1 MRSQKTPGAIILS
14 IITDTVKLKG
24 GIIMGYLVAIGLTAG
39 VIAGVFSHLVFIV
52 GVLPVIVWVA
62 FAGEA
67 TFFAAG
73 GKNMGLAKGLA
84 SNLAGV
90 FWAAIIFFIV
100 GAWASPLAMGLA
112 VFLAVLMMCIQA
124 KIEILSFIP
133 GAFIGAACLF
143 GTASADFPSG
153 NIVGVVI
160 ALVLGAAMGWVAE
173 KAAGPI
179 AGLIAKKFPEK
190 VTVEQQA

>member
-1 MRSQKTPGAIILS
+1 
-14 IITDTVKLKG
+14 
-24 GIIMGYLVAIGLTAG
+24 MGYLVAIGLTAG
-39 VIAGVFSHLVFIV
+39 IIAGIFSHLVFIA

-73 GKNMGLAKGLA
+73 GKNMGLVKGLA
-84 SNLAGV
+84 SNFAGV
-90 FWAAIIFFIV
+90 LWAVFIFFV
-100 GAWASPLAMGLA
+100 FGAWSSSFALGIA
-112 VFLAVLMMCIQA
+112 VFIAVVMMCVEA
-124 KIEILSFIP
+124 KIDFLSFIP

-143 GTASADFPSG
+143 GSETEAFPTG
-153 NIVGVVI
+153 DIIGVLI
-160 ALVLGAAMGWVAE
+160 ALTCGAAMGWVAE

-190 VTVEQQA
+190 EAVAEQQQA

>member
-1 MRSQKTPGAIILS
+1 
-14 IITDTVKLKG
+14 
-24 GIIMGYLVAIGLTAG
+24 MGYLVAIGLTAG
-39 VIAGVFSHLVFIV
+39 IIAGVFSHLVFIA

-73 GKNMGLAKGLA
+73 GKNMGFVKGLA

-90 FWAAIIFFIV
+90 FWAAVIFFIV
-100 GAWASPLAMGLA
+100 GAWASPLSMGLA
-112 VFLAVLMMCIQA
+112 VFLAVVMMCIQA

-160 ALVLGAAMGWVAE
+160 ALVLGAVMGWVAE
-173 KAAGPI
+173 KAAGPL

-190 VTVEQQA
+190 AVAEQQV

>member
-1 MRSQKTPGAIILS
+1 
-14 IITDTVKLKG
+14 
-24 GIIMGYLVAIGLTAG
+24 MGYLVAIGLTAG
-39 VIAGVFSHLVFIV
+39 VIAGVFTHLAFIAA
-52 GVLPVIVWVA
+52 VLPVIVWVS

-67 TFFAAG
+67 SFFAAG
-73 GKNMGLAKGLA
+73 GKNMGFVKGLA

-90 FWAAIIFFIV
+90 FWGYVIFFIV

-160 ALVLGAAMGWVAE
+160 ALVLGAVMGWVAE

-179 AGLIAKKFPEK
+179 AGLIAKKIPEK
-190 VTVEQQA
+190 AVAEQQA